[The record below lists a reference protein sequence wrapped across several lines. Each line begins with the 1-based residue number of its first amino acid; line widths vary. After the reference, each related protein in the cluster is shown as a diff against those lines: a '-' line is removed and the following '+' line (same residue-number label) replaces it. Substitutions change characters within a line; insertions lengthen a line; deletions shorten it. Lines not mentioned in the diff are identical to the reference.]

1 MKVFLIVV
9 GVIVL
14 LISAIMSL
22 SATIT
27 IIHDKGWTT
36 RIKVLWI
43 EKDIV
48 LSEVLSF
55 MYFLKGMDERQ
66 VTEFRRFIER
76 EAMLQRTQTLREQLD
91 YMQTDEYVMRTA
103 RSDLGLI
110 LPDEI
115 RYVTN

>member
-1 MKVFLIVV
+1 
-9 GVIVL
+9 
-14 LISAIMSL
+14 
-22 SATIT
+22 
-27 IIHDKGWTT
+27 
-36 RIKVLWI
+36 
-43 EKDIV
+43 
-48 LSEVLSF
+48 
-55 MYFLKGMDERQ
+55 MYAHNYRKGMISMHSAWRL
-66 VTEFRRFIER
+66 RFGALALAVLAILGITLFKLNYDLKRGAEALRTARIER